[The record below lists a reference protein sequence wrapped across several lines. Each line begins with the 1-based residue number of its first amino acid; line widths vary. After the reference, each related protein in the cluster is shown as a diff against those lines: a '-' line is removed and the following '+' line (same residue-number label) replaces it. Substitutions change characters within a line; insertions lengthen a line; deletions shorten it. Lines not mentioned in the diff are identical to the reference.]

1 MTTDRITHLP
11 AAGSTLALVL
21 VLTGC
26 ALLVV
31 AGLLSWAASSMRFT
45 QRRNEY
51 RGSVAAAEAA
61 TEQVIAS
68 MSRDFQRL
76 GESGVYNN
84 LSAYRLLIPPGMTVP
99 NGGATTFEF
108 ADGQGHTNQTSV
120 DQLTPREY
128 TLLQTRRPSLRGYAS
143 TYRIVSNARE
153 LNTSYASP
161 AAVRQDVQI
170 ASVPVFQFQF
180 FYALDLELSP
190 SVNDMTFTGPVHCNR
205 TIYCE
210 PNAKTL
216 TFRAPV
222 TAGGQV
228 LLEKHPADP
237 VIRSPG
243 PVIFNEGREMRM
255 NTLNLPM
262 GTNNTPSVWRSLIDL
277 PPSSESPY
285 SLIGAQRYYNKAD
298 LIVLVSNTTV
308 VAKSGLYNG
317 FSVTIPWTNIGEI
330 TVLTGAKGKDR
341 WVRKIRRLFP
351 IVYDG
356 VVSTNVTFFDK
367 RQNKTVKATEIDIG
381 QLLAKY
387 SYLTSVLGREVRILY
402 VADCRTQTSTTQSGV
417 RIVVG
422 ETLPAHG
429 LTVATPNPL
438 YMVGD
443 YNVPPGAS
451 GTTNTSQTVPASLV
465 ADAFTVL
472 SEDWQDTNG
481 GAVLSYRRATNTTI
495 NAAMVSGIVQTGGGY
510 FSGGIENCPR
520 LLEDWTGYTLTVN
533 GSIVVL
539 YESQIANA
547 PWGAAPDIYQPPI
560 RAFNF
565 DPNFT
570 VPEKLPPGTP
580 ELRTLIR
587 SRWAMIRP
595 DSLQ

>member
-1 MTTDRITHLP
+1 MTTDRIAHLP

-45 QRRNEY
+45 QRRNQY

-68 MSRDFQRL
+68 ISRDFQRL
-76 GESGVYNN
+76 GESGVFNN
-84 LSAYRLLIPPGMTVP
+84 LAAYRLLIPPGMTVP
-99 NGGATTFEF
+99 NGGATAFEF

-161 AAVRQDVQI
+161 AAVRQEVQI
-170 ASVPVFQFQF
+170 AAVPVFQFQL
-180 FYALDLELSP
+180 FYAGDLELTP
-190 SVNDMTFTGPVHCNR
+190 EVNDMTLTGPVHCNG
-205 TIYCE
+205 TLHCE
-210 PNAKTL
+210 PNARAV

-222 TAGGQV
+222 TAARQV
-228 LLEKHPADP
+228 LHQKHPADP
-237 VIRSPG
+237 VIRTLGS
-243 PVIFNEGREMRM
+243 VTYSEGQQMWV

-262 GTNNTPSVWRSLIDL
+262 GTNNTSAVWHSLVDL
-277 PPSSESPY
+277 PPSSESPT

-298 LIVLVSNTTV
+298 LIVLVSDNTV

-317 FSVTIPWTNIGEI
+317 FSVTIPWTEIGEI
-330 TVLTGAKGKDR
+330 VKITGGKGKDR
-341 WVRKIRRLFP
+341 ASRGRRKKDPTI
-351 IVYDG
+351 YDG
-356 VVSTNVTFFDK
+356 IVSTNVAFFSK
-367 RQNKTVKATEIDIG
+367 RQNKTVKATEIDVG

-387 SYLTSVLGREVRILY
+387 AYLTSVLGREVRILY
-402 VADCRTQTSTTQSGV
+402 VADCRTQASTTQSGV
-417 RIVVG
+417 RLVLG
-422 ETLPAHG
+422 ETLPPRG

-438 YMVGD
+438 YLVGH
-443 YNVPPGAS
+443 YNAPAGVRD
-451 GTTNTSQTVPASLV
+451 TTNTSFSVPASV
-465 ADAFTVL
+465 IADAITVL
-472 SEDWQDTNG
+472 SENWEDANG
-481 GAVLSYRRATNTTI
+481 GATLSSRLATNTTI
-495 NAAMVSGIVQTGGGY
+495 NAAMLAGIVPTGGGY
-510 FSGGIENCPR
+510 YSGGVENFPR
-520 LLEDWTGYTLTVN
+520 LLEDWTGWTLTIN
-533 GSIVVL
+533 GSMVAL
-539 YESQIANA
+539 YDSQIANA
-547 PWGAAPDIYQPPI
+547 PWGAAPDIYRPPL
-560 RAFNF
+560 RAFSF

-580 ELRTLIR
+580 ELRTLVR